1 MKTKTAL
8 VTGAT
13 SGIGRAVAL
22 RLAREGVRLI
32 VNGRRAA
39 RLEEVKREIEAAC
52 ATAVC
57 TLPFDVRNRGA
68 VERSLAGLP
77 DEWQRID
84 ILVNNAGLAAGM
96 APVHEGAVDDWERMI
111 DTNIKGLL
119 YVTRAVAPGMVARGA
134 GHVINIGSIA
144 GRSVYPG
151 GSVYCAT
158 KHAVAALSEGM
169 RMDLLPFGIRV
180 TQICPGAVETEFSLV
195 RFDGD
200 ASRAARVYAGFTPLT
215 GADIAEAVCFAATQP
230 AHVNIQDLLV
240 MPAAQAGATMI
251 HREI

>member
-169 RMDLLPFGIRV
+169 RMDLVPFGIRV

-195 RFDGD
+195 RFSGD